1 MKQPKRPHVRLR
13 NFWKFVEK
21 ADGCWKWT
29 GPKWKGYGMLGK
41 TRAPRFSYELHHGP
55 LFPGWVVCHRCDNPE
70 CTNPAHLFA
79 ASQQANLKDMRAKN
93 RDFWRNRTHC
103 KNGHEYTER
112 NTRIVK
118 KEKTTYRVCRTC
130 ENLR

>member
-79 ASQQANLKDMRAKN
+79 ASQQANLKDMRAKIVI
-93 RDFWRNRTHC
+93 F
-103 KNGHEYTER
+103 GEIE
-112 NTRIVK
+112 RIV
-118 KEKTTYRVCRTC
+118 RTVTNTQKGTL
-130 ENLR
+130 ES